1 MGCSMTGKNS
11 ENAAQ
16 VHEERGD
23 LTRESG
29 CIKIIKSLYTYLIIF
44 GIGTII
50 YILNDIVS
58 THFPPPEISIESLLL
73 PTVLSVTFNLAFI
86 AYVTDKMHKYHIEI
100 HKIGFVVAILFT
112 ASLLFL
118 CLDISPIPKP
128 TTRWIWAWVIF
139 FMLGWLGQLLLF
151 KCCLDD
157 MKTMIEVK
165 DMNQ

>member
-1 MGCSMTGKNS
+1 MTGKNS
-11 ENAAQ
+11 ENTTQ
-16 VHEERGD
+16 MHEERGD
-23 LTRESG
+23 ATRESG
-29 CIKIIKSLYTYLIIF
+29 CKNIIKSPYTYLIIV
-44 GIGTII
+44 GVGTII

-73 PTVLSVTFNLAFI
+73 PTVLSVTFNLTFI
-86 AYVTDKMHKYHIEI
+86 AYVTDKMYKCHIEI
-100 HKIGFVVAILFT
+100 PKMGFIVAILFT

-157 MKTMIEVK
+157 MKTIIEIK
-165 DMNQ
+165 DTDQ